1 MSQPICPAD
10 TAPLHFCDF
19 CRILDCAIGA
29 IMKIEDDVNK
39 LASLE
44 RQVRT
49 LDTLI
54 QHLNSMDDEE
64 LKKALPRILQGQASE
79 ASSPASA
86 PSTDE
91 VPVLVFDEGGSGLR
105 RRFWTCLREV
115 EPILKKILSPFRF
128 SSRQQNPVSAL
139 PALPHDQS

>member
-1 MSQPICPAD
+1 
-10 TAPLHFCDF
+10 
-19 CRILDCAIGA
+19 
-29 IMKIEDDVNK
+29 MKIEDDVNK

-105 RRFWTCLREV
+105 RMFRTCLREV
-115 EPILKKILSPFRF
+115 EPIFKKILSAFRF
-128 SSRQQNPVSAL
+128 SSRQQNTVSTL